1 MNQLVTVYVDTSVFG
16 GAFDEEFSVASR
28 AFFDEVRSGRFSV
41 CVSAIVLEE
50 LRGAPQ
56 EVRTFYSELAPRV
69 VLVDVSAQA
78 LRLMRA
84 YLYARIV
91 SEKWRADALHVAI
104 ATASRCQAIV
114 SWNFKHIVHF
124 DKISLYNEVNMAHG
138 FGPLAIHS
146 PQEMVH
152 YED

>member
-1 MNQLVTVYVDTSVFG
+1 MNQLTTVYVDTSVFG
-16 GAFDEEFSVASR
+16 GAYDEEFSVASG
-28 AFFDEVRSGRFSV
+28 AFFAEVRSGRFNV

-50 LRGAPQ
+50 LLGAPQ
-56 EVRTFYSELAPRV
+56 EVQGLYAEFAPHV
-69 VLVDVSAQA
+69 ALVDVTPQA
-78 LRLMRA
+78 LLLMRA
-84 YLYARIV
+84 YLSANIV
-91 SEKWRADALHVAI
+91 SEKWRADALHVAL
-104 ATASRCQAIV
+104 ATAHGCDAIV

-146 PQEMVH
+146 PQEVVH